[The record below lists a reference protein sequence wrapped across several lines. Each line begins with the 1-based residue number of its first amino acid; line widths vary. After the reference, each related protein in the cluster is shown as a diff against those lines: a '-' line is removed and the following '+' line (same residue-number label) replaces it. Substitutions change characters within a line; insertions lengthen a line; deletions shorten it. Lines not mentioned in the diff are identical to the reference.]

1 MKFSFFFVLMTLSLF
16 CFSQEKPVE
25 SIREQQSKQQN
36 KLKES
41 MENQPFG
48 NPKMPTDTRKSTP
61 QKNPSAAKSNSNSK
75 KPSKSGKHISIKNT
89 KGEKEV
95 KIFEGEKII
104 VKTKDGEKLKGVL
117 NKIKAPEFAVGDSIV
132 ELNKVL
138 LIKRGFLPV
147 LKKKSSGLGLFLGG
161 VVITA
166 AGTFIGY
173 ASTLVFEEGGPFII
187 VTAVGITTAIGVDI
201 VGVSVAIEGVKLI
214 SQKVKWPIGD
224 NWKASLN

>member
-1 MKFSFFFVLMTLSLF
+1 MKFSFFIVLMTLSLF

-104 VKTKDGEKLKGVL
+104 VKTKGHLQY
-117 NKIKAPEFAVGDSIV
+117 VG
-132 ELNKVL
+132 
-138 LIKRGFLPV
+138 
-147 LKKKSSGLGLFLGG
+147 GLFL
-161 VVITA
+161 
-166 AGTFIGY
+166 
-173 ASTLVFEEGGPFII
+173 
-187 VTAVGITTAIGVDI
+187 
-201 VGVSVAIEGVKLI
+201 
-214 SQKVKWPIGD
+214 
-224 NWKASLN
+224 